1 MRIIITAAVVKGE
14 ILIALSIE
22 IGAMD
27 AIGFQRRS
35 GAARLPDRR
44 REVLEEMT
52 DVVAIDQEGIPLE
65 EGFVGVHEGGHGVV
79 VEEEGVSPYKPQI
92 HHRLLSLSQTLTLG
106 MKSSSSKP

>member
-1 MRIIITAAVVKGE
+1 MRIFIAAAAVVVKGE
-14 ILIALSIE
+14 ILVALAIE

-27 AIGFQRRS
+27 AIRFQQRS

-65 EGFVGVHEGGHGVV
+65 EGVAGVHEGGHGVV
-79 VEEEGVSPYKPQI
+79 VEEEGVSPCNLQI
-92 HHRLLSLSQTLTLG
+92 HHRLLALSL
-106 MKSSSSKP
+106 KP